1 MFPNVRL
8 VILAVFASIM
18 GISFALGLFAEFRVS
33 HDSVVRE
40 SNVSAPLQLGS
51 NDAAPL
57 AVVNTAATFGIR
69 LPANAPPL
77 GTLAATERGAATEIA
92 KPNTAAPPAAE
103 PATPP
108 AFSASAAA
116 TPAVIASAPAPALP
130 PASSASAATT
140 APLIAS
146 APEAASP
153 PTPSASA
160 AATATAAV
168 IASAPAPAAPPASSA
183 SAPAVA
189 AVIASAPAPA
199 APPASSA
206 SAPAT
211 AVPIA
216 SASEPAA
223 PASANTSEPGKS
235 IAAPPQHRVAHARR
249 LRKPRSLARRDSL
262 FPSNQSIYQWANQS
276 GLQPPHPVRRRAI
289 IKRVRPAK
297 SNVGEKTAPQS
308 TAAAVP
314 SPNPP
319 IK

>member
-69 LPANAPPL
+69 LPATAPPL
-77 GTLAATERGAATEIA
+77 GTLAVAERGAATEIA

-103 PATPP
+103 PVT
-108 AFSASAAA
+108 
-116 TPAVIASAPAPALP
+116 P
-130 PASSASAATT
+130 PASSASAATA

-146 APEAASP
+146 APAPAPPPAS
-153 PTPSASA
+153 SASA
-160 AATATAAV
+160 AATAPV
-168 IASAPAPAAPPASSA
+168 IASAPAPAPPPASSA
-183 SAPAVA
+183 SAPTVA
-189 AVIASAPAPA
+189 AVIASAPAPSTPPASPASAPPVAAVIASAPATA

-216 SASEPAA
+216 SVSEPAA

-235 IAAPPQHRVAHARR
+235 VAAPPQHRVAHARR

-262 FPSNQSIYQWANQS
+262 FPSNQPIYQWANQS

-297 SNVGEKTAPQS
+297 SNVGEKTAPQA
-308 TAAAVP
+308 TAAAIS

-319 IK
+319 VK

>member
-51 NDAAPL
+51 NEAAPL

-69 LPANAPPL
+69 LPATAPPL
-77 GTLAATERGAATEIA
+77 GTLATTERGAATEIA

-108 AFSASAAA
+108 ASSASAAA
-116 TPAVIASAPAPALP
+116 TAPLIASAPEPATP

-140 APLIAS
+140 AAVIASAPEPATPPTPSASAAATAAVIAS

-153 PTPSASA
+153 PTPSVSA
-160 AATATAAV
+160 AATAPP
-168 IASAPAPAAPPASSA
+168 IASAPAPAAS
-183 SAPAVA
+183 
-189 AVIASAPAPA
+189 
-199 APPASSA
+199 PASSA

-211 AVPIA
+211 APPIA
-216 SASEPAA
+216 SVSEPAA
-223 PASANTSEPGKS
+223 PASANTSELSKS
-235 IAAPPQHRVAHARR
+235 VAAPPQHRVARARR

-262 FPSNQSIYQWANQS
+262 FPSNQPIYQWANQS

-308 TAAAVP
+308 TAAAVS

-319 IK
+319 VK

>member
-69 LPANAPPL
+69 LPATAPPL
-77 GTLAATERGAATEIA
+77 GTLAGAERGAATEIA

-108 AFSASAAA
+108 ASSASAAA
-116 TPAVIASAPAPALP
+116 VTAVIAP
-130 PASSASAATT
+130 
-140 APLIAS
+140 
-146 APEAASP
+146 
-153 PTPSASA
+153 
-160 AATATAAV
+160 
-168 IASAPAPAAPPASSA
+168 APAPAAPPASSA
-183 SAPAVA
+183 NAAATAPP
-189 AVIASAPAPA
+189 IAPAPAPA
-199 APPASSA
+199 APSASSA

-216 SASEPAA
+216 SLSEPAA

-235 IAAPPQHRVAHARR
+235 VAAPPQHRVARARR

-262 FPSNQSIYQWANQS
+262 FPSNQPIYQWANQS
-276 GLQPPHPVRRRAI
+276 GLQPPHSVRRRAI

-308 TAAAVP
+308 TAAAVS

-319 IK
+319 VK